1 MPQQPLNHPE
11 FSREP
16 NHSRLQV
23 DDSVCFPSHD
33 QDKFPDTDSI
43 RGVDEEQQPPCQW
56 KATSKKRKGK
66 ASSNKPAK
74 PCGNSF
80 AVLLDTNSE
89 DTDRVAP
96 RRSPQKAARHCT
108 EHRGGD
114 EGHVQEQVQHL
125 DQGRLPPK
133 NWKIVGY
140 MPHFAVALILIVG
153 WWILNSGGNEPRDR
167 GVLEQEL

>member
-1 MPQQPLNHPE
+1 MLCLLC
-11 FSREP
+11 
-16 NHSRLQV
+16 RL
-23 DDSVCFPSHD
+23 
-33 QDKFPDTDSI
+33 T
-43 RGVDEEQQPPCQW
+43 
-56 KATSKKRKGK
+56 
-66 ASSNKPAK
+66 
-74 PCGNSF
+74 
-80 AVLLDTNSE
+80 LDTNSE

-133 NWKIVGY
+133 TWKIVGY
-140 MPHFAVALILIVG
+140 MPHFAVALILVVG